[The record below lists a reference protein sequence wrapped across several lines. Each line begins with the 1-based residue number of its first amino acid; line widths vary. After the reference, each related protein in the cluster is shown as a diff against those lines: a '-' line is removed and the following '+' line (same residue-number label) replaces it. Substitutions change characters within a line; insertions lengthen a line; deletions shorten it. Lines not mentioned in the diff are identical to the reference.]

1 MPKRN
6 FYISESEMDDFQR
19 HLIQRRIDQSMVVSG
34 CAGSGKSILALH
46 KAKQIQE
53 RPGGE
58 SYSFIVFTKALN
70 QYMND
75 GIRELGLNSRSFKYH
90 HEWKKSGYGN
100 VDYMIVD
107 EVQDFTSEEVREMS
121 QAARKAFFFFGDSAQ
136 QLYDKKQDIVST
148 AKQVSLTPETLQYNY
163 RLPKKIARVATHLG
177 NDNLLEERCRVEGA
191 SKPFILKFNTLFE
204 QLNFAMEQI
213 KNKGIED
220 AGILLPTNDKV
231 KEAYEYLRSRGHAVE
246 AKYRDKGADDHSDNM
261 SLDFSS
267 DNPKLMTYH
276 SSKGLQFQA
285 VFLPECDVDWDKY
298 KSPLYVA
305 ITRSYDLL
313 YVTYS
318 TSLSPFLSGLSR
330 ELYESNA
337 ADPGPLPF

>member
-19 HLIQRRIDQSMVVSG
+19 RLIQRRIDQSMIVSG

-53 RPGGE
+53 SSGNE
-58 SYSFIVFTKALN
+58 TYSFIVFTKALN

-75 GIRELGLNSRSFKYH
+75 GIRELGLNSSSFKYH
-90 HEWKKSGYGN
+90 YEWENSDYRR
-100 VDYMIVD
+100 VDYMIID
-107 EVQDFTSEEVREMS
+107 EVQDFTGEEVRVMR

-136 QLYDKKQDIVST
+136 QLYDNKQDIVST
-148 AKQVSLTPETLQYNY
+148 AKDFGLTPETLQYNY

-191 SKPFILKFNTLFE
+191 SKPFLLKFNTIFE
-204 QLNFAMEQI
+204 QLDFAMDQI
-213 KNKGIED
+213 KNRRIED

-231 KEAYEYLRSRGHAVE
+231 KEACEYLRARGHTVE
-246 AKYRDKGADDHSDNM
+246 AKYREKGANNRSDNID
-261 SLDFSS
+261 LDFSS

-276 SSKGLQFQA
+276 SAKGLQFQA
-285 VFLPECDVDWDKY
+285 VFLPECDVSWDKY

-313 YVTYS
+313 YITYS
-318 TSLSPFLSGLSR
+318 HLLSPFLSGLSG

-337 ADPGPLPF
+337 ADSGPLPF